1 MACFDRSKPDPA
13 DWVFDTA
20 ISWHNWKI
28 VLLPEMKN
36 KPKARG
42 LWITPLPENLVNGQH
57 INTSANSS
65 GSNDGPVTL
74 ITFTAQVTMG
84 SELYADWAA
93 GGKYNLGGDINPV

>member
-1 MACFDRSKPDPA
+1 
-13 DWVFDTA
+13 
-20 ISWHNWKI
+20 
-28 VLLPEMKN
+28 MKN